1 MDDNE
6 ASTSEPLTAC
16 PTPPP
21 DLSPT
26 EAREIDRACDRFEA
40 AWKAGGQPDLVEFLG
55 PASGPVRSALL
66 RQLLLLDWE
75 YRVRAGECPQAAEY
89 AARFPGDSALIAAVA
104 READAPIDP
113 TRQAP
118 GGPSSTAS
126 VEGPVPTRLGEYR
139 ILSEVG
145 RGGMGVVYRARDTRL
160 NRVVALK
167 MVHGEAAAPRALIR
181 FLAEA
186 EAVAAIKHPHVV
198 QVYECGEAN
207 GRPFLAL
214 EYLPGGTLAE
224 RLKASGQLPP
234 HEVAELLAKVADGV
248 AAAHELGIVHRDLK
262 PSNVL
267 FDEAGSPKVTDF
279 GLARRAA
286 GSEVTQTG
294 AILGTPA
301 YMSPEQAGGR
311 TRFVGPQSDVWSLG
325 VILYECL
332 AGVRPFAEESVEELL
347 GQVTTAA
354 FVPLRAR
361 VRRLPRDLDTV
372 VSRCLGRD
380 PADRYPSA
388 KELADDLGRFV
399 RGEPVAARP
408 VGTAERLAK
417 WVRRNPTRAAAWG
430 VSGLAASLLGV
441 LLLVAGLWRDDQQ
454 ARHQAE
460 EARDT
465 AEAAKGD
472 EETARREVEKLLG
485 VESGLRGKLE
495 DALRRERVALGDTEK
510 AKREVAFLNYA
521 HAVDLA
527 LR

>member
-1 MDDNE
+1 
-6 ASTSEPLTAC
+6 
-16 PTPPP
+16 
-21 DLSPT
+21 
-26 EAREIDRACDRFEA
+26 
-40 AWKAGGQPDLVEFLG
+40 G
-55 PASGPVRSALL
+55 PA
-66 RQLLLLDWE
+66 
-75 YRVRAGECPQAAEY
+75 
-89 AARFPGDSALIAAVA
+89 
-104 READAPIDP
+104 
-113 TRQAP
+113 
-118 GGPSSTAS
+118 
-126 VEGPVPTRLGEYR
+126 PTRLGEYR

-214 EYLPGGTLAE
+214 EYLPGGPLAE

-286 GSEVTQTG
+286 GSEGTQTG

-325 VILYECL
+325 VVLYECRV
-332 AGVRPFAEESVEELL
+332 GVRPFAEEGVEDLL

-354 FVPLRAR
+354 FVPLRAG

-408 VGTAERLAK
+408 VGT
-417 WVRRNPTRAAAWG
+417 
-430 VSGLAASLLGV
+430 
-441 LLLVAGLWRDDQQ
+441 
-454 ARHQAE
+454 
-460 EARDT
+460 
-465 AEAAKGD
+465 
-472 EETARREVEKLLG
+472 
-485 VESGLRGKLE
+485 
-495 DALRRERVALGDTEK
+495 
-510 AKREVAFLNYA
+510 
-521 HAVDLA
+521 
-527 LR
+527 